1 MHKIRATFKISPEIQ
16 RPCDN
21 VLQKRFFLSRLVCS
35 LLPLP
40 MFLKCGVLFKASL
53 KQGGGGASKGTFVY
67 FNKGVF
73 SREKGD
79 C

>member
-1 MHKIRATFKISPEIQ
+1 MHKIRATFKIRPEIQ

-53 KQGGGGASKGTFVY
+53 KQGGG
-67 FNKGVF
+67 
-73 SREKGD
+73 
-79 C
+79 